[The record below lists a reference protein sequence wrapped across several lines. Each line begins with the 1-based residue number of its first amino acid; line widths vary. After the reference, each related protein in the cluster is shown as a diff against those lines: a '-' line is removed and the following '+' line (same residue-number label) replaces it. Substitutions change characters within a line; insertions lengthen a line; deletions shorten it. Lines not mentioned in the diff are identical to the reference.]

1 MEYVDSGSGES
12 AYTGWFVNGLR
23 HGEGRCFFHKTGEEY
38 DGEWVCDE
46 PIDLKLFQHDGP
58 LVIGSNSELNALDS
72 AGPEGDGSSRGEQDP
87 ALELIQCLNKATE
100 SSSEDQVGVQQQQY
114 IGAPITKTNATN
126 SRSTSRRLSI
136 DKNEMNSSLVSA
148 TSSGAGSDESIALSS
163 IEGNTRGTSPNNVPP
178 QGGGSKRSGANNR
191 TRTSTYD
198 DSDNLSLSMK
208 SLSVFD
214 YTEGLKIYRYH
225 NGDVFKGRLDKTTN
239 LRQGSGIY
247 TEHRMGT
254 VYNGDWKD
262 SKRHGVGHLKLAS
275 GAQYSGEFFDDK
287 IHGQGSLTRIDGSV
301 YTVSLSHHFLCVAQR
316 HPNCSNAHLVSLP
329 CTSSGILLQW
339 TIPWPRHVRRR
350 RP

>member
-1 MEYVDSGSGES
+1 MEYADSGSGES

-58 LVIGSNSELNALDS
+58 LVIGSNSELSALDS
-72 AGPEGDGSSRGEQDP
+72 AGAEGGGSSREEQDP

-100 SSSEDQVGVQQQQY
+100 FSANQVGVQKQQQ
-114 IGAPITKTNATN
+114 GDGTPTAKTHATT
-126 SRSTSRRLSI
+126 SRSTSRRSSI

-148 TSSGAGSDESIALSS
+148 ASSGAGSDESIALSS
-163 IEGNTRGTSPNNVPP
+163 IDGNTRGTSPNTVP
-178 QGGGSKRSGANNR
+178 QGGSSNKRSGANNR
-191 TRTSTYD
+191 ARTSTYD
-198 DSDNLSLSMK
+198 DSDNHSLSMK

-275 GAQYSGEFFDDK
+275 GAEYSGEFFDDK
-287 IHGQGSLTRIDGSV
+287 IHGQGSLTLIDGSV
-301 YTVSLSHHFLCVAQR
+301 YTVSSSHHYFCVATT
-316 HPNCSNAHLVSLP
+316 PSTLLECSLILALIHIIRDH
-329 CTSSGILLQW
+329 SSMDYSM
-339 TIPWPRHVRRR
+339 VEVC
-350 RP
+350 